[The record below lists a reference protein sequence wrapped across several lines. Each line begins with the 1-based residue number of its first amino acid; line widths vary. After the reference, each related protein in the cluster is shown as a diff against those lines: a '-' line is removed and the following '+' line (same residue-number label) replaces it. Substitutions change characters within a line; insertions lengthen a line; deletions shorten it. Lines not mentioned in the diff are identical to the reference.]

1 MKHFTTFR
9 KYVRNYPV
17 AMPGADEPGFDCI
30 TEFWFDDIEGALKVQ
45 EILGDYKTEVGR
57 IFLEDEERFQDRGKT
72 RSFLVDER
80 VSGPVGRPGGA
91 RMKVLVTGGLGNVGR
106 SCLAELLNQGQEVT
120 CFDLRTK
127 ANVRRA
133 RSFADRVRFEW
144 GDLRQAAEVAA
155 AVRGQQVVA
164 HTAFILPPATDERP
178 DLALAVNVGG
188 TRNLIAAMKEQTPL
202 PRIIFISSFSVYGRC
217 QEGGPPRT
225 AADPVQP
232 MDNYNRHKV
241 ECEAMVRDSGL
252 DWTILRLGVV
262 PPKSLGGFTPKMFDT
277 PPGQRTEFVH
287 PDDVGLAV
295 ANAAASNEVWGRIL
309 LIGGGQ
315 GSQLHFRDFAGG
327 LMEAMGIG
335 RLPDSAFAASC
346 VRFLGL
352 DGHR

>member
-1 MKHFTTFR
+1 
-9 KYVRNYPV
+9 
-17 AMPGADEPGFDCI
+17 
-30 TEFWFDDIEGALKVQ
+30 
-45 EILGDYKTEVGR
+45 
-57 IFLEDEERFQDRGKT
+57 
-72 RSFLVDER
+72 
-80 VSGPVGRPGGA
+80 
-91 RMKVLVTGGLGNVGR
+91 MKVLVTGGLGNVGR

-120 CFDLRTK
+120 CFDLRTR
-127 ANVRRA
+127 ANMKRA
-133 RSFADRVRFEW
+133 RSFAGRVRFEW

-164 HTAFILPPATDERP
+164 HTAFILPPASDERP

-188 TRNLIAAMKEQTPL
+188 TRSLIAAMKEQAPP

-241 ECEAMVRDSGL
+241 ECEAMVRESGL

-295 ANAAASNEVWGRIL
+295 ANAAASSEVWGRIL

-335 RLPDSAFAASC
+335 RLPDSAFAADACAFSDWMDTAESQ
-346 VRFLGL
+346 RLLKYQRHSFQDFTGEIAASLGPL
-352 DGHR
+352 RLAFRLLSPLIRWWMLRQSPYYKAGRKNHAA